1 MVVFK
6 WFCGCFLSCFFVV
19 AFGFF
24 VIFKFLFEMGLLLFV
39 SCWFTVVV
47 FSVFCLLTV
56 ELLVFF
62 VGLQKRPSL
71 FSLLTLNMFVYRF
84 LCILLTCID

>member
-6 WFCGCFLSCFFVV
+6 WFCGCFLSWFFVV

-24 VIFKFLFEMGLLLFV
+24 VIFKLLFDMGLLLFV

-56 ELLVFF
+56 EILVFF